1 MAAKRDSRRHST
13 SSFSDNVVLW
23 DKSYSVIGFIISR
36 LADSLTS
43 SNQDNTA
50 NSKRCTMSYP
60 GCLLFENTREKN
72 FKLNLV
78 LVVVLVLE
86 SKGLYYYEWLKR
98 LGSRGP
104 SEN

>member
-1 MAAKRDSRRHST
+1 
-13 SSFSDNVVLW
+13 
-23 DKSYSVIGFIISR
+23 
-36 LADSLTS
+36 
-43 SNQDNTA
+43 
-50 NSKRCTMSYP
+50 MSYP